1 MTRRGRLRLKK
12 ASELGR
18 RRANA
23 RWERDRAERGR
34 LAAMEEERRRNLVV
48 ILRDNRTGAERVF
61 PWGPE
66 VGARVRY
73 YAEVEVEW

>member
-1 MTRRGRLRLKK
+1 
-12 ASELGR
+12 
-18 RRANA
+18 
-23 RWERDRAERGR
+23 
-34 LAAMEEERRRNLVV
+34 MEEERRRNLVV

-61 PWGPE
+61 PCGPE